1 MQVPIKTPAELGLV
15 VRAARKAQRLRLD
28 DAAAF
33 AGVGTVFAGDV
44 ERGKPSVQLGRVLK
58 LLSQL
63 GLHLVVDAPDAAA
76 PVLSALRERG
86 VRPRRKR
93 STSTPSRLKES

>member
-1 MQVPIKTPAELGLV
+1 MQIPINTPAELGLV

-33 AGVGTVFAGDV
+33 AGVGAVFAGDV

-58 LLSQL
+58 LIAQL

-76 PVLSALRERG
+76 PILSALRERG
-86 VRPRRKR
+86 VRPRSKR
-93 STSTPSRLKES
+93 STAASRSVKKS